1 MQRYLRV
8 TIATLELSRDAVR
21 RHAWAEAV
29 EGLTAADQ
37 EQPLSPDDLELLGTA
52 AWWAAKPEEATEAL
66 ERAFAS
72 YDAAGRTEDAAR
84 VAMSLAYEAFRRL
97 ANAVGSGWQA
107 QAERLLADLP
117 ESSLQ
122 ATGRM
127 YQAVGQIMQGHY
139 DDGLDLADQAIALAR
154 ERGNADALYNAM
166 SMKGMA
172 HVLSGEWRTGL
183 AELDEAA
190 AAASAGKVG
199 LRTASDILCMVIGAC
214 SNVGDLERA
223 GQWADESE
231 RWMRRNGAGGFPA
244 VCQVHRA
251 EIKMLHGHWAEAE
264 QDARR
269 ACNELERFGLFDGVG
284 FAYNAIGEI
293 RLRMGDLDGATQA
306 FDRAYEFGHD
316 GQPGQ
321 SLMLLARGQVEDAQR
336 AIARAIATASGTGT
350 LSDRAALGRLLPA
363 QVAIALAAHD
373 LDTARH
379 AVEQLESIT
388 AEFDR
393 PLYRANALTARG
405 ELLLGEDKPSEA
417 SPLLGQGWRLWQS
430 SDLPYEAAR
439 ARLHYAEAVAAEG
452 DTSTARRDLLAAR
465 AVFQRLGATLDLER
479 VDALLRV
486 DGDAPVEGDPRAAGS
501 AEPRATKT
509 FMFTDIVTST
519 DLVGIIG
526 DDDWNELLGWHDR
539 ELRSAFA
546 EHRGEVVNTTG
557 DGFFVAFDRTTEALE
572 CAIDIQRRL
581 VRHRREH
588 GFAPS
593 VRIGLHRAEATRRG
607 RDYAGR
613 SVHIAARVGAAA
625 GRDEILATAAA
636 LQDLD
641 STKIAF
647 SEPRELAL
655 KGVREPV
662 EVRAVNWR

>member
-1 MQRYLRV
+1 MSCPASGGPDWPSS
-8 TIATLELSRDAVR
+8 TR
-21 RHAWAEAV
+21 R
-29 EGLTAADQ
+29 
-37 EQPLSPDDLELLGTA
+37 
-52 AWWAAKPEEATEAL
+52 
-66 ERAFAS
+66 
-72 YDAAGRTEDAAR
+72 
-84 VAMSLAYEAFRRL
+84 RRPRQL
-97 ANAVGSGWQA
+97 
-107 QAERLLADLP
+107 
-117 ESSLQ
+117 
-122 ATGRM
+122 
-127 YQAVGQIMQGHY
+127 
-139 DDGLDLADQAIALAR
+139 
-154 ERGNADALYNAM
+154 
-166 SMKGMA
+166 
-172 HVLSGEWRTGL
+172 
-183 AELDEAA
+183 
-190 AAASAGKVG
+190 GKVG

-269 ACNELERFGLFDGVG
+269 ACNELERFGLLDGVG

-452 DTSTARRDLLAAR
+452 DRSTARRDLLAAR

-486 DGDAPVEGDPRAAGS
+486 DGDAPDRGRSSRRRFGGTSRDQDLHVHRHRHLDRPRRHHRRRRLERAPRLARPRAAIRLR
-501 AEPRATKT
+501 RA
-509 FMFTDIVTST
+509 
-519 DLVGIIG
+519 
-526 DDDWNELLGWHDR
+526 
-539 ELRSAFA
+539 
-546 EHRGEVVNTTG
+546 
-557 DGFFVAFDRTTEALE
+557 
-572 CAIDIQRRL
+572 
-581 VRHRREH
+581 
-588 GFAPS
+588 P
-593 VRIGLHRAEATRRG
+593 RRG
-607 RDYAGR
+607 RQHHR
-613 SVHIAARVGAAA
+613 
-625 GRDEILATAAA
+625 
-636 LQDLD
+636 
-641 STKIAF
+641 
-647 SEPRELAL
+647 
-655 KGVREPV
+655 
-662 EVRAVNWR
+662 